1 MLQNT
6 LKDNGFTVE
15 KGFAGMPTAF
25 VASYGS
31 GTPVIAILA
40 EYDALP
46 GLSQDNSTTKNPIAN
61 KTSGH
66 ACGHHLFGTGSV
78 AAGIAIKK
86 LLEKGKIKGT
96 IKMFG
101 TPAEEGASGKVYMVR
116 AGLFD
121 KIDIAFHWHSGSG
134 NGVAFTNALTY

>member
-1 MLQNT
+1 M
-6 LKDNGFTVE
+6 KEGVV
-15 KGFAGMPTAF
+15 AMPTAF

-31 GTPVIAILA
+31 GTPVIAIFA
-40 EYDALP
+40 EYNALP

-61 KTSGH
+61 KNSGH
-66 ACGHHLFGTGSV
+66 ACGHHLFGAGSV

-96 IKMFG
+96 IKVFG

-116 AGLFD
+116 EGLFNTV
-121 KIDIAFHWHSGSG
+121 DIALH
-134 NGVAFTNALTY
+134 

>member
-1 MLQNT
+1 M
-6 LKDNGFTVE
+6 KEGV
-15 KGFAGMPTAF
+15 AAMPAAF
-25 VASYGS
+25 VASYSS
-31 GTPVIAILA
+31 GTPVVALLA

-61 KTSGH
+61 KNSGH
-66 ACGHHLFGTGSV
+66 ACGHHLFGAGSV

-96 IKMFG
+96 IKVFG
-101 TPAEEGASGKVYMVR
+101 CPAEEGASGKVYMVR

-121 KIDIAFHWHSGSG
+121 KVDIAFHWHPGRG